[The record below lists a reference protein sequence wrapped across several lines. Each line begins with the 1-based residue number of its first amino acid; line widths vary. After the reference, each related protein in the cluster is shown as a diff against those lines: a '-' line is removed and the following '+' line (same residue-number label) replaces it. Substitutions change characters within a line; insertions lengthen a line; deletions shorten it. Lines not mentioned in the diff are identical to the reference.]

1 LKGDK
6 PIENVAKAKG
16 SNTTNQFFLVKGLCQ
31 SLHDGTRK
39 ILNYAWT
46 EPSQEKFWWRFEAVL
61 TCKSFVWF

>member
-39 ILNYAWT
+39 ILNYA
-46 EPSQEKFWWRFEAVL
+46 
-61 TCKSFVWF
+61 